1 MLHNPDSDP
10 SQILALAEAIIKHLP
25 QDTSGMLGRIHDWA
39 VAHPELC
46 ERLKIPEKVAITKIS
61 TSIWDHFFGA
71 NRKLMDAGHE
81 PISTNDLNSISA
93 ETGAEFINE
102 SQFVEDPEMKELWA
116 SLLASYVL
124 WTRQER
130 ATRKAFSSILGQ
142 LSPYDAKCLNEI
154 YAVESS
160 LRTSTA
166 RLPEEWVGKPGPP
179 QGEDLYA
186 SRPISTVSLPE
197 KAFEYKDS
205 LKATTP
211 EMNHQLGIDLLAALG
226 NLCRLGLIEPHGYM
240 NNGSDPRI
248 VYHTGLGL
256 SFASAINFNGES

>member
-1 MLHNPDSDP
+1 MLHNPDP
-10 SQILALAEAIIKHLP
+10 SQIQALAEAIIKYLP

-39 VAHPELC
+39 VAHPELS
-46 ERLKIPEKVAITKIS
+46 ERLKIPEKVAIAKMS
-61 TSIWDHFFGA
+61 TSVWDYFFGA
-71 NRKLMDAGHE
+71 NRKLRETGQE
-81 PISTNDLNSISA
+81 PISTGDLISIPA
-93 ETGAEFINE
+93 DTGAEFISE

-124 WTRQER
+124 GARQGNP
-130 ATRKAFSSILGQ
+130 ARKAYSSILGQ
-142 LSPYDAKCLNEI
+142 LSPYDATCLAKI
-154 YAVESS
+154 YAVDSS

-166 RLPEEWVGKPGPP
+166 RLPEVFVGKPGPP

-186 SRPISTVSLPE
+186 SKPISTVLLPE
-197 KAFEYKDS
+197 KAFEFIEG

-226 NLCRLGLIEPHGYM
+226 NLCRLGLIEAHGYM

-256 SFASAINFNGES
+256 SFANAINFTGES

>member
-1 MLHNPDSDP
+1 MNHNPEP
-10 SQILALAEAIIKHLP
+10 SQMQAFAEAIKHLP
-25 QDTSGMLGRIHDWA
+25 QETSEVLGRIHDWA

-46 ERLKIPEKVAITKIS
+46 GRLKIPETVAITKIS
-61 TSIWDHFFGA
+61 TSVWDYFFDA
-71 NRKLMDAGHE
+71 NRKLTDAGHE
-81 PISTNDLNSISA
+81 PISTNDLSSIPA
-93 ETGAEFINE
+93 ETGAEFISE

-124 WTRQER
+124 GARQGM
-130 ATRKAFSSILGQ
+130 AMRKAFSSVLGQ

-166 RLPEEWVGKPGPP
+166 RLPEAWVGKPGPP

-186 SRPISTVSLPE
+186 SRPVSTVLLPD
-197 KAFEYKDS
+197 KAFEYKDY

-211 EMNHQLGIDLLAALG
+211 EMKHQLGIELLAALG
-226 NLCRLGLIEPHGYM
+226 NLCRLGLIEASAYVDG
-240 NNGSDPRI
+240 GSDPRI
-248 VYHTGLGL
+248 VFHTGFGL
-256 SFASAINFNGES
+256 IFSKSIFFSPEA